1 MLCSNGNTSVR
12 LSVVSS
18 VEETSVGHDQ
28 QERMDPVRILV
39 VDDNEI
45 NQVVACKF
53 LEKLGCATSTA
64 NNGREAIEALR
75 QRDYDAVLMDC
86 EMPDMDGFTATRLI
100 REQEGSQ
107 NRHTIIIALSGNVGQ
122 EDHERCRAAGMDDC
136 LTKPLRSNALEA
148 ILQSFAVL

>member
-1 MLCSNGNTSVR
+1 VLCSDGNLSDHPSVI
-12 LSVVSS
+12 SS
-18 VEETSVGHDQ
+18 IEEINVGHDQ
-28 QERMDPVRILV
+28 QQRMDPVRILV

-53 LEKLGCATSTA
+53 LEKLGCATYTA
-64 NNGREAIEALR
+64 NNGREAIEALK

-86 EMPDMDGFTATRLI
+86 EMPEMDGFTATRLI
-100 REQEGSQ
+100 REQERSQ
-107 NRHTIIIALSGNVGQ
+107 NRHTIVIALSGNVER
-122 EDHERCRAAGMDDC
+122 EDQERCRAAGMDDC